1 MSSNNTGSNNR
12 RGRGG
17 RRGGRGGRG
26 NNTTSNATAR
36 PVPSVT
42 SGAEDSD
49 KIVPEPDTIS
59 GDSDEGIC
67 WICAEPVKFYAL
79 SECNHRT
86 CHVCALRLR
95 ALYKRTDCT
104 FCKHPQVSVIFTTS
118 ATKPYP
124 DFTPNDIPFSD
135 PKLQISFETKE
146 MMEDTMILLRFN
158 CPDADC
164 DVIAQGWTD
173 LKWHAKEKHDSV
185 LCDLC
190 IRHKKIFAHEH
201 TLYSPVTFSLH
212 MPSVYTRRFSA
223 QEKVQAAL
231 PDIVHPM
238 CQFCRECFFGDD
250 ELFKHLRENHEECFV
265 CKRDGVRDQYFRNYE
280 QLEQHFKEQHYPCTH
295 PTCLEQ
301 KFVVFATQL
310 DLQGHQVDAHGGQM
324 SSRGR
329 RDARRIDVTF
339 GSEARG
345 GRGRGGGRGGRTQAS
360 EAAEGRARE
369 PPPQAT
375 TQPPPQPGPPPG
387 RGSRRAAFGASLT
400 VEGSGAQN
408 GASTLQQEP
417 PRPSTRTPDPDV
429 DPETLEQHSQFL
441 SLLNLYASTN
451 GVTAIRGAI
460 RSYKSS
466 ESSAKDML
474 ATIRIVLDDNMNTM
488 STLVNGLIPLFDE
501 EKRKDTLNAW
511 NGMKIE
517 QRDQFPSL
525 TPTSLGSGFADIAS
539 GRVLNVKHSTR
550 SSGSRA
556 GSSSRSSGAGALWDR
571 VERVASGLGG
581 PPPALQTSAAPKP
594 IKPNNP
600 FPPLGGGGSSRPG
613 PSGSSTSWSS
623 GGAQQTSQHIVIAPA
638 RAPEPTKSNAGRP
651 PPITSSSAFPG
662 LPSSSASRVMIPR
675 MGGNQSL
682 KRITGDSPAPNSAWG
697 SDNNT
702 PVIEG
707 PAPAVNI
714 GGKGKK
720 KKGKETLFTLG
731 SFPN

>member
-1 MSSNNTGSNNR
+1 MSSNSNSSNNR

-26 NNTTSNATAR
+26 NNATSNGTVRSSPAAPNGSANSNKAAPTPDTTSA
-36 PVPSVT
+36 
-42 SGAEDSD
+42 
-49 KIVPEPDTIS
+49 
-59 GDSDEGIC
+59 DSDEMIC

-104 FCKHPQVSVIFTTS
+104 FLSVIFTTS
-118 ATKPYP
+118 ATKGYS

-164 DVIAQGWTD
+164 DVIAQGWGD
-173 LKWHAKEKHDSV
+173 LKWHVKEKHDSI

-212 MPSVYTRRFSA
+212 MPSVHTRRFSA
-223 QEKVQAAL
+223 QEKANASL

-238 CQFCRECFFGDD
+238 CQFCRECSFGDD
-250 ELFKHLRENHEECFV
+250 ELFAHLREHHEECFV
-265 CKRDGVRDQYFRNYE
+265 CNFRNYE
-280 QLEQHFKEQHYPCTH
+280 QLEQHFKERHYPCTH

-310 DLQGHQVDAHGGQM
+310 DLQGHQVDVHGEQM
-324 SSRGR
+324 SSRDR
-329 RDARRIDVTF
+329 RDARRVDLAFSSGT
-339 GSEARG
+339 RG
-345 GRGRGGGRGGRTQAS
+345 GRGRGGRVQVNETTES
-360 EAAEGRARE
+360 RARE
-369 PPPQAT
+369 PPAQAT

-400 VEGSGAQN
+400 VGGPSAQN
-408 GASTLQQEP
+408 GSPASQQGP
-417 PRPSTRTPDPDV
+417 PRPPPSRTPDPDV
-429 DPETLEQHSQFL
+429 DPETLEQHNQFL
-441 SLLNLYASTN
+441 SLLDLYASTN
-451 GVTAIRGAI
+451 GATAIRGAI
-460 RSYKSS
+460 RSYKSN

-474 ATIRIVLDDNMNTM
+474 TTIRTVLDDNMNAM
-488 STLVNGLIPLFDE
+488 STLVNGLVPLFDE
-501 EKRKDTLNAW
+501 EKRGDILNAW

-556 GSSSRSSGAGALWDR
+556 GSSSRSTGAVWDR
-571 VERVASGLGG
+571 VERVAAGLGG
-581 PPPALQTSAAPKP
+581 PTPALQSSAAPKP
-594 IKPNNP
+594 IKPNP
-600 FPPLGGGGSSRPG
+600 FPPLGGGAGGGTSRSGASSSSTPW
-613 PSGSSTSWSS
+613 SGSATTQS
-623 GGAQQTSQHIVIAPA
+623 SQHIIIAPA
-638 RAPEPTKSNAGRP
+638 RAPEPVKNNAGRP
-651 PPITSSSAFPG
+651 PPITSSSAFPE
-662 LPSSSASRVMIPR
+662 LPSSSASRAAIPK
-675 MGGNQSL
+675 MSGNQSL
-682 KRITGDSPAPNSAWG
+682 KRITGESPALGSVWG
-697 SDNNT
+697 GGSENNT
-702 PVIEG
+702 PTIEE
-707 PAPAVNI
+707 PAPATNA

>member
-1 MSSNNTGSNNR
+1 MSSNSTGSNTR

-17 RRGGRGGRG
+17 RRGGRGRG
-26 NNTTSNATAR
+26 HNATSNPTAR
-36 PVPSVT
+36 PVPAGT
-42 SGAEDSD
+42 KGTPDSD
-49 KIVPEPDTIS
+49 KIVPKADTIS
-59 GDSDEGIC
+59 GDSDDGIC

-104 FCKHPQVSVIFTTS
+104 FCKHAQVSVIFTIS
-118 ATKPYP
+118 ATKVYP

-158 CPDADC
+158 CPDPDC

-173 LKWHAKEKHDSV
+173 LKWHAKDKHDSI

-201 TLYSPVTFSLH
+201 TLYSPVTFGLH
-212 MPSVYTRRFSA
+212 MPSVHTRRLNT
-223 QEKVQAAL
+223 QEKATAGL
-231 PDIVHPM
+231 PDMVHPM
-238 CQFCRECFFGDD
+238 CQFCRECLFGDD
-250 ELFKHLRENHEECFV
+250 ELFGHLREHHEECFV

-280 QLEQHFKEQHYPCTH
+280 QLEQHFKDKHYPCIH

-301 KFVVFATQL
+301 KFVVFSTQL
-310 DLQGHQVDAHGGQM
+310 DLQGHQVGAHGEQM
-324 SSRGR
+324 SSRDR
-329 RDARRIDVTF
+329 RDARRIDVAF
-339 GSEARG
+339 GSGNRG
-345 GRGRGGGRGGRTQAS
+345 GRGRGGGRGGHAQVSERT
-360 EAAEGRARE
+360 EDRARE
-369 PPPQAT
+369 PPPQAA
-375 TQPPPQPGPPPG
+375 TQPPPQPAPPPS

-408 GASTLQQEP
+408 VASTPQQEP
-417 PRPSTRTPDPDV
+417 PRPTRTPDPNV
-429 DPETLEQHSQFL
+429 DPEILEQHNQFL

-451 GVTAIRGAI
+451 GAIAIRGAI
-460 RSYKSS
+460 RSYKAS

-474 ATIRIVLDDNMNTM
+474 ATIRIVVDDNMNVM
-488 STLVNGLIPLFDE
+488 SSLVNGLVPLFDE
-501 EKRKDTLNAW
+501 EKRKDILNAW

-539 GRVLNVKHSTR
+539 GRVLNVKYSTR

-556 GSSSRSSGAGALWDR
+556 GSSSRSAGALWDR
-571 VERVASGLGG
+571 VERVAAGLGG
-581 PPPALQTSAAPKP
+581 PTPPALQSSAAPKP
-594 IKPNNP
+594 IKPGA
-600 FPPLGGGGSSRPG
+600 FPPLGGSSNSR
-613 PSGSSTSWSS
+613 SGASFTPWSST
-623 GGAQQTSQHIVIAPA
+623 AATQTSQHIVITPA
-638 RAPEPTKSNAGRP
+638 RAPEHTKGNAGRP
-651 PPITSSSAFPG
+651 PPIASSSAFPE
-662 LPSSSASRVMIPR
+662 LPSSSASRVAIPK

-682 KRITGDSPAPNSAWG
+682 KRIAGESPAPTNVWG
-697 SDNNT
+697 GGDDDT
-702 PVIEG
+702 LVFEE
-707 PAPAVNI
+707 PAPATNV

>member
-1 MSSNNTGSNNR
+1 MSSNNTGSNSR

-26 NNTTSNATAR
+26 NNATSNPTAR
-36 PVPSVT
+36 PVPAAT
-42 SGAEDSD
+42 NGPANSD
-49 KIVPEPDTIS
+49 KIVPKPDPVN
-59 GDSDEGIC
+59 GDSDEAIC

-104 FCKHPQVSVIFTTS
+104 FCKHPQVSVIFTAS
-118 ATKPYP
+118 PTKVYP

-164 DVIAQGWTD
+164 DAIAQGWSD
-173 LKWHAKEKHDSV
+173 LKWHAKDKHDSI

-201 TLYSPVTFSLH
+201 TLYSPITFGLH
-212 MPSVYTRRFSA
+212 MPSVHTRRFSA
-223 QEKVQAAL
+223 QEKANAAL
-231 PDIVHPM
+231 PDMVHPM
-238 CQFCRECFFGDD
+238 CQFCKECLFSDD
-250 ELFKHLRENHEECFV
+250 ELFGHLREHHEECFV
-265 CKRDGVRDQYFRNYE
+265 CKREGVRDQYFRNYE
-280 QLEQHFKEQHYPCTH
+280 QLEQHFRDQHYPCTH
-295 PTCLEQ
+295 STCLEQ

-310 DLQGHQVDAHGGQM
+310 DLQGHQVDVHGEQM
-324 SSRGR
+324 SNRDR
-329 RDARRIDVTF
+329 RDARRVDVAF
-339 GSEARG
+339 GPGGRG
-345 GRGRGGGRGGRTQAS
+345 GRGRGGGRGGRAQVSDIT
-360 EAAEGRARE
+360 EHRARE
-369 PPPQAT
+369 TPPQAA

-387 RGSRRAAFGASLT
+387 RAGRRAAFGASLT
-400 VEGSGAQN
+400 VEGSGTQN
-408 GASTLQQEP
+408 GASTPQQEP
-417 PRPSTRTPDPDV
+417 PRPSPTRTPDPDV

-474 ATIRIVLDDNMNTM
+474 ATIRIVLDDNMNAM
-488 STLVNGLIPLFDE
+488 STIVNGLVPLFDE
-501 EKRKDTLNAW
+501 EKRRDVLNSW
-511 NGMKIE
+511 NGMRLE

-556 GSSSRSSGAGALWDR
+556 GSSSRSGALWDR
-571 VERVASGLGG
+571 VERVAAGLGG
-581 PPPALQTSAAPKP
+581 PTPALQTSAAPKP
-594 IKPNNP
+594 IKANP
-600 FPPLGGGGSSRPG
+600 FPALG
-613 PSGSSTSWSS
+613 SGSNSRSGASSLSTPWSS
-623 GGAQQTSQHIVIAPA
+623 GTAAQTSQHIVITPA
-638 RAPEPTKSNAGRP
+638 RAPEPRTNTARP
-651 PPITSSSAFPG
+651 PPIASSSAFPE
-662 LPSSSASRVMIPR
+662 LPSSSGSRVAVPKMS
-675 MGGNQSL
+675 GNQSL
-682 KRITGDSPAPNSAWG
+682 KRITGESVASGSAWG
-697 SDNNT
+697 GSSDNNT
-702 PVIEG
+702 PIIEE
-707 PAPAVNI
+707 PAPAINT